1 MAQFQINERLKEL
14 EDKMIY
20 FQEQRNELVRIRVE
34 NEARLSEQIAQR
46 DRLIAE
52 KNQIIEDLTRQLE
65 DQKEDSDGH
74 RRRAEKAENDYRRL
88 QQNDQ
93 FFSMLRQAL

>member
-14 EDKMIY
+14 EEKMIY
-20 FQEQRNELVRIRVE
+20 FQEQRNELFRIRVE
-34 NEARLSEQIAQR
+34 NEARLMKQISER
-46 DRLIAE
+46 DELINE

-74 RRRAEKAENDYRRL
+74 RRRAEKAENDYRKL
-88 QQNDQ
+88 LQNDQ
-93 FFSMLRQAL
+93 FFSMLRHP